1 MLRKLLFVLLTVV
14 SLAAHAQWEPTK
26 KTIEIVCPYPPGGA
40 SDKVARVIEEIF
52 NEHGWRSVVLN
63 KPGADTVIGANYA
76 AKSAPDGYTFYMGGN
91 GFLDSNIA
99 FKKKAEGIEYTE
111 TSFTPVVPMGISTLV
126 LAVPANSPINTY
138 AELKAY
144 VKKNPKKFNVG
155 FWNIYT
161 GNLFKLW
168 AKLEGLPD
176 PTIIN
181 YKGSAPQMGDLM
193 GGNLDMGFDTYVS
206 MKQPWQAGKV
216 KIIATL
222 TKEGKTL
229 IHKTDPRFK
238 TTVLSK
244 LHPELNL
251 NIWYGLYAPTGVDN
265 KIIIEVNRVV
275 NQALTKSK
283 YIDKLTGSEII
294 GSGGSIAELYV
305 TQDRTLK
312 LLKNVSKNIE

>member
-14 SLAAHAQWEPTK
+14 SLAAHADWEPTK

-126 LAVPANSPINTY
+126 LAVPPKSPINTY
-138 AELKAY
+138 AELKDY
-144 VKKNPKKFNVG
+144 VKKNPKRFNVG
-155 FWNIYT
+155 FWNSNT
-161 GNLFKLW
+161 AKLFALW
-168 AKLEGLPD
+168 AKLEGLPE

-206 MKQPWQAGKV
+206 MKGPWQAGKV

-222 TKEGKTL
+222 TQEGQTL
-229 IHKTDPRFK
+229 IHKTDPKFK

-244 LHPELNL
+244 IHPELNL
-251 NIWYGLYAPTGVDN
+251 NIWYGLYAPAGVDP
-265 KIIIEVNRVV
+265 KIISDVNHVV
-275 NQALTKSK
+275 NSALSDTKYKEKFIS
-283 YIDKLTGSEII
+283 SEIV
-294 GSGGSIAELYV
+294 GPGGSMAELYV
-305 TQDRTLK
+305 TQDRALK
-312 LLKNVSKNIE
+312 ILQNVSKNVE